1 MLQGGVIMSD
11 NVILF
16 TGKRRKN
23 TMRNYEDELR
33 IANRERKNEN
43 MLNVEEW
50 SDRLWHECGLC
61 DRYSPTPIIKIAK
74 KFGFEV
80 FQTPQLKQ
88 KYDGIICVDS
98 PWYVEQHYERLIL
111 VDTFKELQHQR
122 FVIAHELGHYLFEYI
137 GSAFEKEHREFVR
150 PYKKNNH
157 VDLAEQQA
165 NRFASCILMPSNIFA
180 AEYNNLALQGKDAFY
195 ITRYLA
201 RFFEVKDESIQKRKI
216 EVFER

>member
-1 MLQGGVIMSD
+1 MSKSKD
-11 NVILF
+11 VILF
-16 TGKRRKN
+16 KGKSRRY
-23 TMRNYEDELR
+23 TMQDYENKLR
-33 IANRERKNEN
+33 KANKERKNEN

-50 SDRLWHECGLC
+50 ADTLWNECGLC
-61 DRYSPTPIIKIAK
+61 DIYSPTPIIKIAK

-98 PWYVEQHYERLIL
+98 PEYVKQKYERLIL
-111 VDTFKELQHQR
+111 VDAFKELQHQR
-122 FVIAHELGHYLFEYI
+122 FVIAHELGHYLFEYL
-137 GSAFEKEHREFVR
+137 GSNFEEEHMEFVR
-150 PYKKNNH
+150 PYEKNNH

-180 AEYNNLALQGKDAFY
+180 AEYNNLVSQGKDNFY

-201 RFFEVKDESIQKRKI
+201 RFFEVKDESIQKRKK
-216 EVFER
+216 EVLER